1 MPIFSIIR
9 MGFMSLWGNRLRSV
23 LSMLGIIIGVGSVI
37 ASLSLGESLRQHTLN
52 QIRKMGTN
60 LLIVIPTQKKVRGIR
75 SVQADSLT
83 LQDAQAILE
92 LDKVQRVS
100 PVVGFGLQIK
110 AGGRN
115 RNAVVQ
121 GVAPTYQLI
130 HGIEVAEGRF
140 FMSPD
145 VLSLE
150 RVALLG
156 SRVAKDLFPLESAL
170 GKEFRIR
177 NTVFFVIGVLKER
190 GEEGMSPDD
199 QILVP
204 YTTMMKK
211 LMGRTSLHRVDAS
224 AISEGDVLTAEE
236 QISALLKMR
245 HRIRADE
252 DPDFRIVNMSRIME
266 TFNMLGF
273 WFTVFLGGMAGISLL
288 VGGIGIMNIMLVTVT
303 ERTAEIGVRKA
314 IGAKNRDILRQ
325 FLLEAVVMTFSGGVI
340 GTVLAMSLLYSIGY
354 YFSVAVVIP
363 PVAFVIGIGFSG
375 FVGIFFGYYPALSAS
390 RLNPIDCLRY
400 E

>member
-1 MPIFSIIR
+1 

-60 LLIVIPTQKKVRGIR
+60 LLIIVPTQKKVRGIR

-83 LQDAQAILE
+83 LDDATEILK
-92 LDKVQRVS
+92 LAKIQRVS

-110 AGGRN
+110 AGARN
-115 RNAVVQ
+115 RNVVVQ
-121 GVAPTYQLI
+121 GVAPTYQSI
-130 HGIEVAEGRF
+130 HGIEVLEGRF
-140 FMSPD
+140 FQTPEVISMD
-145 VLSLE
+145 

-156 SRVAKDLFPLESAL
+156 SRVAKDLFPLESPL

-177 NTVFFVIGVLKER
+177 NTVFFVVGVLKER

-199 QILVP
+199 QILIP

-211 LMGRTSLHRVDAS
+211 LMGRTALHRIDAS
-224 AISEGDVLTAEE
+224 AISEEDVLLAED
-236 QISALLKMR
+236 QVSDLLKQR
-245 HRIRADE
+245 HRIRVSE
-252 DPDFRIVNMSRIME
+252 DPDFRIINMSRIME

-273 WFTVFLGGMAGISLL
+273 WFTVFLGGMAAISLL

-325 FLLEAVVMTFSGGVI
+325 FLLEAVVMTFSGGLL
-340 GTVLAMSLLYSIGY
+340 GTILAVSLLYSIGY
-354 YFSVAVVIP
+354 YFSVSVVIP
-363 PVAFVIGIGFSG
+363 KVAYAIGIGFSA
-375 FVGIFFGYYPALSAS
+375 FVGIFFGYYPALQAS